1 MLNAFW
7 WGHSGAQNKGCRWRI
22 GDGNNIPLWNENWL
36 ADASPLVS
44 NNNNDLLYAGFNVSD
59 LLENDAK
66 EWNVRRVLSMF
77 DHTTAARILATPLY
91 PMVTDDRR
99 IWHGESNGD
108 YSVKSAYRICVNEL
122 IDTSHLRVNGC
133 WNLIWTL
140 QAPPKVKKILWRI
153 CRRCVPTRVRL
164 RDKGVDC
171 QQICALCNCDEEDNM
186 HLFLKCPSS
195 KNVWS
200 MTSFSQ
206 VVSNVVDN
214 AAEAHTAIFNI
225 LQQLSKE
232 DKAVFACILWSIWK
246 QRNNQIWN
254 NVTDAQNFVFSRAI
268 NMLQD
273 WKAVRV
279 VAAKPNSVQQAS
291 ARNLWC
297 RPVAGKVKCNIDA
310 SFPLGSNRVGIGICI
325 RDDQGVFILAK
336 TEWFTPKC
344 EVHLGEALGFLSALN
359 WVHELNLGP
368 VEFELDSKRVVDS
381 FHSSNQD
388 FTEFGVI
395 LNQCKLMF
403 SNFYSNSSV
412 EFVRRQANEVAHNLA
427 KAATLSTS
435 FQILVDVPN
444 CIEHL
449 LINEML

>member
-1 MLNAFW
+1 M
-7 WGHSGAQNKGCRWRI
+7 
-22 GDGNNIPLWNENWL
+22 
-36 ADASPLVS
+36 
-44 NNNNDLLYAGFNVSD
+44 
-59 LLENDAK
+59 
-66 EWNVRRVLSMF
+66 
-77 DHTTAARILATPLY
+77 
-91 PMVTDDRR
+91 
-99 IWHGESNGD
+99 
-108 YSVKSAYRICVNEL
+108 
-122 IDTSHLRVNGC
+122 
-133 WNLIWTL
+133 
-140 QAPPKVKKILWRI
+140 PK
-153 CRRCVPTRVRL
+153 
-164 RDKGVDC
+164 
-171 QQICALCNCDEEDNM
+171 N
-186 HLFLKCPSS
+186 FF
-195 KNVWS
+195 
-200 MTSFSQ
+200 SFY
-206 VVSNVVDN
+206 N
-214 AAEAHTAIFNI
+214 
-225 LQQLSKE
+225 
-232 DKAVFACILWSIWK
+232 SISI
-246 QRNNQIWN
+246 R
-254 NVTDAQNFVFSRAI
+254 FCS
-268 NMLQD
+268 
-273 WKAVRV
+273 AVRV

-310 SFPLGSNRVGIGICI
+310 SFPPGSNRVGIGICI

-427 KAATLSTS
+427 KAATLSAS